1 MISGCSVVGSSHLF
15 AQPPHIWKLKGGTL
29 MEHLPDAAAHV
40 ALQAASLADTE
51 PIMQPVAEASA
62 G

>member
-1 MISGCSVVGSSHLF
+1 
-15 AQPPHIWKLKGGTL
+15 

-51 PIMQPVAEASA
+51 PIMQPAAAAAA
-62 G
+62 GRESETVSES